1 MHAFRHFL
9 FLLAI
14 AALALA
20 ACQPVQM
27 LSLQVTPPP
36 THTPFA
42 FSSLYG
48 QQPIASYT
56 PTAQPTPT
64 FTPTPSFSGETFTLH
79 LFCALSG
86 PLPELAAARAAAF
99 AAALA
104 AQNAAGGV
112 RAAQLGVQIVD
123 TGEDAEAALQALP
136 AAPMLAVFCDAASE
150 TALSE
155 SLRQQRIPAIGLG
168 VQDTAGGRLFAI
180 QAAPAEA
187 LSFTLQDLSVN
198 WRQRQPLS
206 AGSQLRLA
214 LLSWPLALSGNAFT
228 AQVESYAA
236 TLDVEIAYQAE
247 LNPQLDLNVYDAVFA
262 MRDAHANIVYINA
275 DSFGLAYVLN
285 ALNHLGLRSRVVVVA
300 PAAAYVPLLYSY
312 LADPAFADGLYLV
325 SEGSLSTETWE
336 QHTMQAALQV
346 AVLTLDAAIEQAG
359 SVAALSTA
367 SLSQALAALPSA
379 GGLTLWQV
387 GATPGE
393 LRQVSE
399 ATELP

>member
-1 MHAFRHFL
+1 MHALRHFL

-20 ACQPVQM
+20 ACQSAPV
-27 LSLQVTPPP
+27 SPLQVTAPP
-36 THTPFA
+36 TATPFA

-48 QQPIASYT
+48 QQQIVTYT
-56 PTAQPTPT
+56 PTAPPAPTL
-64 FTPTPSFSGETFTLH
+64 TPTPSFSGETFTLH

-86 PLPELAAARAAAF
+86 LLPELAAARVAAF
-99 AAALA
+99 EAALA

-112 RAAQLGVQIVD
+112 RAAQLAVQLVD

-168 VQDTAGGRLFAI
+168 VQDTAGGRLFAV
-180 QAAPAEA
+180 QAAPADA
-187 LSFTLQDLSVN
+187 LRFALQDLSAN

-214 LLSWPLALSGNAFT
+214 LLSWPAALSGSALT

-236 TLDVEIAYQAE
+236 NLGVELAYQAE
-247 LNPQLDLNVYDAVFA
+247 LSPRPDLNVYDAVFA
-262 MRDAHANIVYINA
+262 MRDAQANVVYINA

-285 ALNHLGLRSRVVVVA
+285 ALNHLGLRGRVVVVA
-300 PAAAYVPLLYSY
+300 PAAAYEPLLYSY
-312 LADPAFADGLYLV
+312 LAEPAFAEGLYLV
-325 SEGSLSTETWE
+325 SAGPLPTETWQ
-336 QHTMQAALQV
+336 QHSMQAALQA

-359 SVAALSTA
+359 SVAALSA
-367 SLSQALAALPSA
+367 ANLSQALAALPSA

-393 LRQVSE
+393 LRQVSQ
-399 ATELP
+399 AAELP